1 MDEKDDGDEMTC
13 RLPMDD
19 MPDVSDGDDEE
30 SCSLPMDEM
39 PEESCGLPMD
49 DMPEDSSEEA
59 GEDGRDGGNV
69 DLDWRSLRAR
79 LGSKLRRLGQ
89 ACDGVKAEDSTSGDC
104 NGRGE
109 KAVATEEGPAAHQH
123 ATRAAQGYRNQAAVN
138 AVHSPEQ
145 LKCPFCGKQRH
156 LQRPCS

>member
-1 MDEKDDGDEMTC
+1 MAEKGDDDETAC

-19 MPDVSDGDDEE
+19 MPDTSDGEDEE
-30 SCSLPMDEM
+30 PCS
-39 PEESCGLPMD
+39 LPMD

-59 GEDGRDGGNV
+59 GEEGQDGGNV

-89 ACDGVKAEDSTSGDC
+89 ACDGVEAEDRASGDC
-104 NGRGE
+104 NGRAE
-109 KAVATEEGPAAHQH
+109 KAAATEEGPAEHQH
-123 ATRAAQGYRNQAAVN
+123 ATGAAQGYRNQAVVDAVRS
-138 AVHSPEQ
+138 AEQ